1 MDQERVWVERAI
13 AGDHT
18 AFANLV
24 AAYQGPVF
32 NLAYRMLGNG
42 GDAEDAA
49 QETFLRAYDR
59 LASYEPDRKF
69 SSWILSIASHYCID
83 QLRRRRGG
91 MESLD
96 DELGERDLP
105 AAEVEPEEAA
115 LLTEQERTLQ
125 HALSQLPPAYR
136 LAVILR
142 YWNDLSYE
150 EIADATGSSVSAIK
164 SRLHRARLMLA
175 ETIAETE
182 GRSAPVA
189 QTPARPE
196 RQAVGFTQKGP
207 IIHAVRAS

>member
-1 MDQERVWVERAI
+1 MDQERVWVEQAI
-13 AGDHT
+13 AGNHA

-96 DELGERDLP
+96 DEEGERDLP
-105 AAEVEPEEAA
+105 ATEAEPEEVA
-115 LLTEQERTLQ
+115 LATEQERTLQ
-125 HALSQLPPAYR
+125 HALRQLPPAYR

-175 ETIAETE
+175 DSIGETDTAEQ
-182 GRSAPVA
+182 PA
-189 QTPARPE
+189 QRPSARPNT
-196 RQAVGFTQKGP
+196 QAVGFAQKGP
-207 IIHAVRAS
+207 TIHAVRAN

>member
-1 MDQERVWVERAI
+1 MDQERVWVARAI
-13 AGDHT
+13 AGDHA

-96 DELGERDLP
+96 DEAGERELP
-105 AAEVEPEEAA
+105 ATEAEPEEAA
-115 LLTEQERTLQ
+115 LATEQERTLQ
-125 HALSQLPPAYR
+125 YALGQLPPAYR

-175 ETIAETE
+175 ESIGETE
-182 GRSAPVA
+182 DRPVQVA
-189 QTPARPE
+189 QDRAQPE
-196 RQAVGFTQKGP
+196 RQAVGFAQKGP